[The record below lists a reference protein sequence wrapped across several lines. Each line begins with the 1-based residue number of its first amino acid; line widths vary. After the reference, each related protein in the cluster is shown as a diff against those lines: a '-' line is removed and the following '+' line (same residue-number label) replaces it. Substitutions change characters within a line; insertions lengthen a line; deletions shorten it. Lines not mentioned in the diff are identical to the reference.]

1 MTSPGE
7 HCQPL
12 TCSLSPDGLAE
23 RKALIDGLV
32 ASGRTGVTA
41 IPGGVEVRF
50 VTRPGL
56 KADLDALVEL
66 EARCCAFLVLTV
78 ARTDDLSVLEVTGP
92 AGAQSLIAELFSDPA
107 AASC

>member
-1 MTSPGE
+1 MTSAGE

-12 TCSLSPDGLAE
+12 ACSLSPGGLAE
-23 RKALIDGLV
+23 RKALINELL
-32 ASGRTGVTA
+32 ASGRTGMTA
-41 IPGGVEVRF
+41 IPGGLEVRF

-78 ARTDDLSVLEVTGP
+78 TCTDDLSVLEVTGP
-92 AGAQSLIAELFSDPA
+92 AGAQSLIDELFAD
-107 AASC
+107 